1 MAGPKVACIT
11 ALDPEQYHLVASQA
25 LPGMDVVYGSTAISD
40 GEKIEMVKDADFII
54 LWPGRLSDRVL
65 QAAARCRLVQLLSA
79 GYDQMN
85 LRLALDLGIPV
96 ANNGG
101 ANSVAVAE
109 HTIMLILACYRNLI
123 YHANRVK
130 GGEWRPT
137 EDRNIDLF
145 ELEGKTL
152 GIIGMGNI
160 AQKVARRAMAFDSI
174 VQYYDKYTPLTPAG
188 EEAFG
193 VKAVSLEDLLR
204 TSDVVTLHVPLTR
217 ETRGLIGGEE
227 LARMKPTAI
236 IINTSRGGIIEETA
250 LVAALRSGLIAGAG
264 LDVLEHEPPSPD
276 DPLPKLDNV
285 IVTPHT
291 AGPTLESIPKRAA
304 NSFANIQRVWTGESP
319 QWVAHFENPG

>member
-40 GEKIEMVKDADFII
+40 DEKIEMVKDADFII

-65 QAAARCRLVQLLSA
+65 QASGRCRLVQLLSA

-85 LRLALDLGIPV
+85 LRLAHDLGIPV

-109 HTIMLILACYRNLI
+109 HTIMLILACYRNLM

-130 GGEWRPT
+130 GGGWRPT
-137 EDRNIDLF
+137 EDRNIDCF

-160 AQKVARRAMAFDSI
+160 AQQVARRA
-174 VQYYDKYTPLTPAG
+174 G
-188 EEAFG
+188 
-193 VKAVSLEDLLR
+193 
-204 TSDVVTLHVPLTR
+204 
-217 ETRGLIGGEE
+217 
-227 LARMKPTAI
+227 
-236 IINTSRGGIIEETA
+236 
-250 LVAALRSGLIAGAG
+250 
-264 LDVLEHEPPSPD
+264 
-276 DPLPKLDNV
+276 KL
-285 IVTPHT
+285 
-291 AGPTLESIPKRAA
+291 
-304 NSFANIQRVWTGESP
+304 
-319 QWVAHFENPG
+319 